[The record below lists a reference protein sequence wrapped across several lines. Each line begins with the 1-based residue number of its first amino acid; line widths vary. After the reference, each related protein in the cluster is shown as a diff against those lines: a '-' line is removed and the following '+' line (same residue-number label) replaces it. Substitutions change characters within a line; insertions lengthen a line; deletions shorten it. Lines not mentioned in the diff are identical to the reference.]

1 MPTMSYYQA
10 AVEILRS
17 TGRPMGAYE
26 IADEA
31 LRRGLIAPEGKTP
44 RNTMSAA
51 LLRHTLG
58 GSSDIVRQKGQGR
71 NYLYAA
77 RRSVKK

>member
-44 RNTMSAA
+44 VTR
-51 LLRHTLG
+51 
-58 GSSDIVRQKGQGR
+58 
-71 NYLYAA
+71 
-77 RRSVKK
+77 